1 MSIGAANPT
10 ILNPAALNA
19 EIARASAIL
28 GADPAAARAAA
39 EMILRA
45 APRDP
50 RALLILASAHRR
62 LGETRAALKV
72 LEPLAQAYPRAAL
85 TAYELGAS
93 LAAADRTD
101 AAIAALRNAVA
112 LKADL
117 AEAWRALGDLL
128 FARGDQA
135 GADAA
140 FARHDR
146 AMIREPALQ
155 GAADAVFEGRLTD
168 AEDRLRTHLLA
179 RPRDAEALRLMA
191 DVYLRQG
198 RFADAETLLVSALE
212 IDPGHSGARYT
223 LADALFRQQKAPA
236 AIGHLKA
243 LLAREPD
250 DLAYLNLMAAALG
263 LIGETTRSAEAYE
276 ALAKRAP
283 AQAKI
288 WLNLGHALRAVGR
301 RDDTV
306 AAYRRCIAL
315 SPAVGEPYWSLANLK
330 TAAFAPEE
338 EAAMAALLERDD
350 LAAEDRLHLNYALG
364 KALEDRG
371 VYGEAFSHYAA
382 GASLRSSIYDPDA
395 LTRLV
400 ARSKALFTHE
410 ALAARVKGGST
421 SPAPIFILGL
431 PRSGSTLIEQI
442 LASHSQV
449 EGTMELPE
457 IRFIAD
463 DLTPYPE
470 ACFTLSTEQRT
481 SLGETYIERTHVYRK
496 TGRSR
501 FVDKMPNNF
510 QHVGLI
516 SLILPHA
523 KIIDARRHP
532 MGSCF
537 SAFKQHFA
545 QGQDFSYN
553 LAALGRYYRDYVD
566 LMAHFDTVL
575 PGRVHRVIYENVV
588 EDTEGEVRR
597 LLEYCGLEF
606 EPGCLEFHLNA
617 RAVRTVSSEQV
628 RRPIFRDGLEQWRNF
643 EPWLDPLKR
652 ALGPTLETWR

>member
-1 MSIGAANPT
+1 MSKVAAPSTIPT
-10 ILNPAALNA
+10 PAALNA
-19 EIARASAIL
+19 EIARASAML
-28 GADPAAARAAA
+28 GADPARARSAA
-39 EMILRA
+39 EAILRM

-50 RALLILASAHRR
+50 RALLILGSAHRR
-62 LGETRAALKV
+62 LGDARAALKV
-72 LEPLAQAYPRAAL
+72 LEPLGQAYPRAAH

-93 LAAADRTD
+93 LAAAGRTD
-101 AAIAALRNAVA
+101 AAIAALRHAVA

-146 AMIREPALQ
+146 AMIRDPALQ
-155 GAADAVFEGRLTD
+155 SAADAVFDGRFAD
-168 AEDRLRTHLLA
+168 AESRLRSHLLA
-179 RPRDAEALRLMA
+179 RPRHAEALRLMA
-191 DVYLRQG
+191 DVFLRQS
-198 RFADAETLLVSALE
+198 RFADAETLLASALE
-212 IDPGHSGARYT
+212 IEPSHSGARYA

-236 AIGHLKA
+236 AIAHLEA

-276 ALAKRAP
+276 DLARRAP

-301 RDDTV
+301 RDETI

-338 EAAMAALLERDD
+338 EAAMAALLARDD

-371 VYGEAFSHYAA
+371 AYAEAFAHYAA
-382 GASLRSSIYDPDA
+382 GAALRASTYNPDI
-395 LTRLV
+395 LTGLV
-400 ARSKALFTHE
+400 ARSKALFKRD
-410 ALAARVKGGST
+410 AMAARAGGGSR
-421 SPAPIFILGL
+421 SPAPIFIVGL

-457 IRFIAD
+457 IRFLAD
-463 DLTPYPE
+463 ELTPYPDGCLALSPE
-470 ACFTLSTEQRT
+470 AITG
-481 SLGETYIERTHVYRK
+481 LGETYIERTRVYRK
-496 TGRSR
+496 TDRPR
-501 FVDKMPNNF
+501 FIDKMPNNF
-510 QHVGLI
+510 PHLGLI
-516 SLILPHA
+516 SLILPEA
-523 KIIDARRHP
+523 RIIDVRRHP

-545 QGQDFSYN
+545 QGQDFSYD
-553 LAALGRYYRDYVD
+553 LTALGRYYRDYVD
-566 LMAHFDTVL
+566 LMAHFDAVL
-575 PGRVHRVIYENVV
+575 PGRVHRVIYEDVV
-588 EDTEGEVRR
+588 EDIEGQVRR
-597 LLEYCGLEF
+597 LLDHCGLAF
-606 EPGCLEFHLNA
+606 EPGCLEFHRNA
-617 RAVRTVSSEQV
+617 RAVRTASSEQV

-643 EPWLDPLKR
+643 EPWLHPLKT
-652 ALGPTLETWR
+652 ALGPTLEGWR

>member
-1 MSIGAANPT
+1 MNGAAPST
-10 ILNPAALNA
+10 LTTPAALNA
-19 EIARASAIL
+19 EVARASAIL
-28 GADPAAARAAA
+28 ASDPAGARSAA
-39 EMILRA
+39 EAILRV

-50 RALLILASAHRR
+50 RALLIVGSAHRR
-62 LGETRAALKV
+62 LGDARAALKV
-72 LEPLAQAYPRAAL
+72 LEPLAKAYPRAAH

-93 LAAADRTD
+93 LAAADRTEP
-101 AAIAALRNAVA
+101 AIAALRHAVS

-128 FARGDQA
+128 FAKGDQA

-146 AMIREPALQ
+146 TMIRDPALQ
-155 GAADAVFEGRLTD
+155 PAADAVFEGRLAA
-168 AEDRLRTHLLA
+168 AEDRLRAHLLA

-191 DVYLRQG
+191 DVLSRQG

-212 IDPGHSGARYT
+212 IEPTHTGARFA
-223 LADALFRQQKAPA
+223 LADALFRQQKAQA
-236 AIGHLKA
+236 AIGHLEA
-243 LLAREPD
+243 LLKREPD
-250 DLAYLNLMAAALG
+250 NLAYLNLMAAALG

-283 AQAKI
+283 AQPKI

-301 RDDTV
+301 RDDTI

-315 SPAVGEPYWSLANLK
+315 SPGVGEPYWSLANLK

-338 EAAMAALLERDD
+338 ESAMAALLARDD
-350 LAAEDRLHLNYALG
+350 LAVEDRLHLEYALG

-371 VYGEAFSHYAA
+371 VYDEAFEHYAK
-382 GASLRSSIYDPDA
+382 GAAQRATAYDPDG

-400 ARSKALFTHE
+400 ARSKDMFTRKAFE
-410 ALAARVKGGST
+410 ARSGGGSR
-421 SPAPIFILGL
+421 SPEPIFIVGL

-442 LASHSQV
+442 LASHSRV
-449 EGTMELPE
+449 EGTMELPD
-457 IRFIAD
+457 IRFIAEE
-463 DLTPYPE
+463 LNPYPD
-470 ACFTLSTEQRT
+470 ACLMLSPDRRRALGGAYLDRT
-481 SLGETYIERTHVYRK
+481 RVYRK
-496 TGRSR
+496 TDRPR

-510 QHVGLI
+510 QHLGLI
-516 SLILPHA
+516 HLILPNA
-523 KIIDARRHP
+523 VIIDARRHP

-545 QGQDFSYN
+545 QGQDFSYD
-553 LAALGRYYRDYVD
+553 LTALGRYYRDYVD
-566 LMAHFDTVL
+566 LMAHFDAVL
-575 PGRVHRVIYENVV
+575 PGRVHRVIYEDMV
-588 EDTEGEVRR
+588 EDTEGQIRR
-597 LLEYCGLEF
+597 LLDHCGLDF
-606 EPGCLEFHLNA
+606 EPGCLEFHRNA

-643 EPWLDPLKR
+643 EPWLDPLKH
-652 ALGPTLETWR
+652 ALGPVLEHWR